1 MATRKKQPA
10 IKIAALFL
18 LLAGCATVEE
28 VIPVKI
34 EKRTEQAPA
43 TASFQPDITQS
54 SEKGIIPVQIAVP
67 SLDIEAN
74 VESVGLTD
82 DGTMELPSDDKLTA
96 WYENGALPGENGNSV
111 IAGHVDNKTGPA
123 VFFRLKD
130 IEPEEEV
137 IVYGKDGEELT
148 FVVQDKKAYPYD
160 DAPLPSIFGFS
171 QEKKLNLITC
181 TGTFDRTKK
190 THLERL
196 VVSAKLKETS

>member
-1 MATRKKQPA
+1 MATRKKQA
-10 IKIAALFL
+10 TINITALFL
-18 LLAGCATVEE
+18 LLAGCAANEE
-28 VIPVKI
+28 VIPVI
-34 EKRTEQAPA
+34 TEKRIEQASA
-43 TASFQPDITQS
+43 TVSNQQDHKQS
-54 SEKGIIPVQIAVP
+54 SEKGIIPVQIVVP

-96 WYENGALPGENGNSV
+96 WYENGAQPGENGNSV

-130 IEPEEEV
+130 IKPGEEV

-181 TGTFDRTKK
+181 TGTFDRKKK

>member
-1 MATRKKQPA
+1 MATRKKQAA
-10 IKIAALFL
+10 IKIVALFL
-18 LLAGCATVEE
+18 LLAGCAADEE
-28 VIPVKI
+28 VNPVKI

-43 TASFQPDITQS
+43 AASFQPDNTQS
-54 SEKGIIPVQIAVP
+54 SEQGIIPVRIVVP

-74 VESVGLTD
+74 VESVGLTN

-123 VFFRLKD
+123 VFFRLKE
-130 IEPEEEV
+130 IEPGGEV
-137 IVYGKDGEELT
+137 IVYGKNGEELT

-181 TGTFDRTKK
+181 TGTFDRKKK

>member
-1 MATRKKQPA
+1 MATRKRQAA
-10 IKIAALFL
+10 INIAALFL
-18 LLAGCATVEE
+18 LLDGCAADEE
-28 VIPVKI
+28 VILT
-34 EKRTEQAPA
+34 EKRIEQASA
-43 TASFQPDITQS
+43 TVSNQPDNKQS
-54 SEKGIIPVQIAVP
+54 SKKGIMPVQIVVP

-130 IEPEEEV
+130 IKPGEEV
-137 IVYGKDGEELT
+137 IVYGKNGEELT
-148 FVVQDKKAYPYD
+148 FVVQDKKAYPFD

-181 TGTFDRTKK
+181 TGTFDLKKK

-196 VVSAKLKETS
+196 VVSTKLKEPS